1 MIHTYFLNFQLFK
14 IDTTVNTNL
23 TTQNHLNNTK
33 LEVKQVNKIK
43 LKTKQSQ
50 TNKS

>member
-23 TTQNHLNNTK
+23 TTRIHLNSTK
-33 LEVKQVNKIK
+33 LEASKQDKAKN
-43 LKTKQSQ
+43 
-50 TNKS
+50 

>member
-23 TTQNHLNNTK
+23 TTQNHLKNTK
-33 LEVKQVNKIK
+33 LEASK
-43 LKTKQSQ
+43 
-50 TNKS
+50 